1 MKLVRQKGITFPVLV
16 FLHGG
21 NFDSGSGNYYGPQA
35 LVDQNIVVVTLNY
48 RLGVLGFAST
58 EDEALPGNLGL
69 RDQLLALQ
77 WIRDNIGKYVK
88 GSCGTSSW

>member
-1 MKLVRQKGITFPVLV
+1 MKFDRQKGTTFPVLV

-35 LVDQNIVVVTLNY
+35 LVDQNVVVVTLNY

-58 EDEALPGNLGL
+58 QDDALPGNLGL

-77 WIRDNIGKYVK
+77 WVRDNIGE
-88 GSCGTSSW
+88 